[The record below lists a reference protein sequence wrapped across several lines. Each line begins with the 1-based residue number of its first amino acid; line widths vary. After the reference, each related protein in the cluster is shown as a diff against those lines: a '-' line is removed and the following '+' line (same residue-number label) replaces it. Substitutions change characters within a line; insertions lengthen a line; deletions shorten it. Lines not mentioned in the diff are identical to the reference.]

1 MAKVAK
7 KKEALS
13 VSRLINEVLVAQLSI
28 PFRQIVNDTTFS
40 KYTGSKR
47 PDLLISEFE
56 YDGTNDDQYIK
67 NLVAYAEA
75 KDDCKVDDKDWKDAL
90 KQGKIKAPK
99 LGLPYLMSV
108 QKLNQNNF
116 HNAIANG
123 TALVDFYAD
132 WCGPCRMVSP
142 IVDEI
147 AAERS
152 DITVGKVNVDDE
164 NALAMKYGV
173 MSIPTLIVFKD
184 GQEKTRIV
192 GARPKAAILAELV

>member
-1 MAKVAK
+1 
-7 KKEALS
+7 
-13 VSRLINEVLVAQLSI
+13 
-28 PFRQIVNDTTFS
+28 
-40 KYTGSKR
+40 
-47 PDLLISEFE
+47 
-56 YDGTNDDQYIK
+56 
-67 NLVAYAEA
+67 
-75 KDDCKVDDKDWKDAL
+75 
-90 KQGKIKAPK
+90 
-99 LGLPYLMSV
+99 MSV

-116 HNAIANG
+116 NNAIANG

-147 AAERS
+147 AEERG
-152 DITVGKVNVDDE
+152 DVTVGKVNVDDE

-192 GARPKAAILAELV
+192 GARPKASILAELV

>member
-1 MAKVAK
+1 
-7 KKEALS
+7 
-13 VSRLINEVLVAQLSI
+13 
-28 PFRQIVNDTTFS
+28 
-40 KYTGSKR
+40 
-47 PDLLISEFE
+47 
-56 YDGTNDDQYIK
+56 
-67 NLVAYAEA
+67 
-75 KDDCKVDDKDWKDAL
+75 
-90 KQGKIKAPK
+90 
-99 LGLPYLMSV
+99 MSV
-108 QKLNQNNF
+108 QKLNQNTFN
-116 HNAIANG
+116 NAIANG

-147 AAERS
+147 AEERN

-164 NALAMKYGV
+164 NALSMKYGV

>member
-1 MAKVAK
+1 
-7 KKEALS
+7 
-13 VSRLINEVLVAQLSI
+13 
-28 PFRQIVNDTTFS
+28 
-40 KYTGSKR
+40 
-47 PDLLISEFE
+47 
-56 YDGTNDDQYIK
+56 
-67 NLVAYAEA
+67 
-75 KDDCKVDDKDWKDAL
+75 
-90 KQGKIKAPK
+90 
-99 LGLPYLMSV
+99 MSV

-116 HNAIANG
+116 NNAISNG

-142 IVDEI
+142 IVDKI
-147 AAERS
+147 AEERR
-152 DITVGKVNVDDE
+152 DITVGKVKVDDE